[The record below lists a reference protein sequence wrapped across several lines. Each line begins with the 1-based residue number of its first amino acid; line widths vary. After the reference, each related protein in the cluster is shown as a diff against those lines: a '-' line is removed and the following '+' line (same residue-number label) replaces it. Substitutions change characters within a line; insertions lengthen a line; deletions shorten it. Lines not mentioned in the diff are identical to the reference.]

1 MATLRKMTRVGADVR
16 QIARLLQAKAPE
28 NHMLAYITPEEAE
41 LLKSRGGSGM
51 PDPQTGIP
59 TYYVP
64 DPEYVDPYALI
75 HMKYPQQDSGFDASA
90 NTVPVSESDIVS
102 YAGDTSRPTDSG
114 TTASSY
120 HTGSSP
126 SAYGQPSAFSS
137 FKQETAPSYY
147 MADYAPSAYARAEYP
162 ANLGLQQETA
172 PTYYTGGSPS
182 AYARADY
189 PASLGLP
196 PVDASRDRPAP
207 PIDTTPSRTIGE
219 RYSDLA
225 KSLGVK
231 EDTLSRI
238 GLAGLQVGLGAR
250 QARLAREEAR
260 KAKEEQQKL
269 AAPYQA
275 KGAELQRQAQAG
287 ELTPAG
293 RQQLQTVQ
301 AQAAQA
307 ASSRGGVGAQQTAAR
322 VEAIRNQLLQQ
333 QYDYG
338 LKLSGIGDQ
347 ILLGSIRTG
356 LEADRYVNQLSN
368 TYFTNVA
375 RTLAGS
381 PTVIQYGVPR

>member
-1 MATLRKMTRVGADVR
+1 
-16 QIARLLQAKAPE
+16 
-28 NHMLAYITPEEAE
+28 
-41 LLKSRGGSGM
+41 M

-64 DPEYVDPYALI
+64 DPEYVDPDALEF
-75 HMKYPQQDSGFDASA
+75 MQYPQGEGSGFS
-90 NTVPVSESDIVS
+90 TSQSIV
-102 YAGDTSRPTDSG
+102 DTSNLNVFPQAELSG
-114 TTASSY
+114 GAS
-120 HTGSSP
+120 
-126 SAYGQPSAFSS
+126 
-137 FKQETAPSYY
+137 
-147 MADYAPSAYARAEYP
+147 
-162 ANLGLQQETA
+162 QQETA

-182 AYARADY
+182 AYGEPSAFSSFQQETQPSYYMGGTPAAYAQY
-189 PASLGLP
+189 PADLGAV
-196 PVDASRDRPAP
+196 PVDIRDELAKPM
-207 PIDTTPSRTIGE
+207 DTTPSRTIGE

-260 KAKEEQQKL
+260 KAKEEQQRL

-347 ILLGSIRTG
+347 ILLGSIKTG

-381 PTVIQYGVPR
+381 PTVIQYGVPA

>member
-1 MATLRKMTRVGADVR
+1 MATLKNMTRVGADVR

-64 DPEYVDPYALI
+64 EAEFVDPTLLEDIQY
-75 HMKYPQQDSGFDASA
+75 SG
-90 NTVPVSESDIVS
+90 EE
-102 YAGDTSRPTDSG
+102 AGGNVT
-114 TTASSY
+114 
-120 HTGSSP
+120 
-126 SAYGQPSAFSS
+126 
-137 FKQETAPSYY
+137 TAPSV
-147 MADYAPSAYARAEYP
+147 AEQASLPPIDYGTDRFASAYQGAPVDSYPSAAQARISEGEFRGPSGVALYGSQSQ
-162 ANLGLQQETA
+162 L
-172 PTYYTGGSPS
+172 PTYS
-182 AYARADY
+182 AVSNF
-189 PASLGLP
+189 PELP
-196 PVDASRDRPAP
+196 PVDIRDKAAP

-269 AAPYQA
+269 ASPYQI

-322 VEAIRNQLLQQ
+322 VEAIRGQLLQQ

-381 PTVIQYGVPR
+381 PTVIQYGVPA

>member
-75 HMKYPQQDSGFDASA
+75 HMKYPQQESGFDASA
-90 NTVPVSESDIVS
+90 STVPESQNDIAS
-102 YAGDTSRPTDSG
+102 YTDYTLRPADSG
-114 TTASSY
+114 TGTVASDSLGGESQQQTASSY
-120 HTGSSP
+120 YTGGSP
-126 SAYGQPSAFSS
+126 SAYGQPGAFSS
-137 FKQETAPSYY
+137 FQQETQPSYY
-147 MADYAPSAYARAEYP
+147 MGGTPAAYARAEYP
-162 ANLGLQQETA
+162 AN
-172 PTYYTGGSPS
+172 
-182 AYARADY
+182 
-189 PASLGLP
+189 LGLP

-238 GLAGLQVGLGAR
+238 GLAGLQVALGAR
-250 QARLAREEAR
+250 QARLTREEAR
-260 KAKEEQQKL
+260 KAKEEQQRL

-381 PTVIQYGVPR
+381 PTVIQYGVPA

>member
-64 DPEYVDPYALI
+64 DPEYVDPDALEF
-75 HMKYPQQDSGFDASA
+75 MQYPQGEGSGFSTYQSFSDASNLNA
-90 NTVPVSESDIVS
+90 LPQTEPSVGESQQQ
-102 YAGDTSRPTDSG
+102 
-114 TTASSY
+114 TA
-120 HTGSSP
+120 
-126 SAYGQPSAFSS
+126 
-137 FKQETAPSYY
+137 
-147 MADYAPSAYARAEYP
+147 
-162 ANLGLQQETA
+162 
-172 PTYYTGGSPS
+172 YYTGGSPS
-182 AYARADY
+182 AYGQPGAFSSFQQETAPSYWMGGTPAAYARAEY
-189 PASLGLP
+189 PADLGLP
-196 PVDASRDRPAP
+196 PVDNRDRPAP

-381 PTVIQYGVPR
+381 PTVIQYGVPA